1 MSTHVMGQPLS
12 FPCQCRTKNQIM
24 GPDLWFAKLVL
35 AVGVADPNEV
45 SRLPAV
51 LATLTADT
59 DSLAFGLTQ
68 DLVVDR
74 VTNVQG
80 GFGPDEQQSL
90 TDFGRKPDNHLDGRP
105 VFHQRTGKPLPE
117 AIKPLRQILN

>member
-1 MSTHVMGQPLS
+1 
-12 FPCQCRTKNQIM
+12 M
-24 GPDLWFAKLVL
+24 GPDLWFAQLIL
-35 AVGVADPNEV
+35 AVGVADPNEM

-74 VTNVQG
+74 VTNMQD
-80 GFGPDEQQSL
+80 GFGPL
-90 TDFGRKPDNHLDGRP
+90 
-105 VFHQRTGKPLPE
+105 
-117 AIKPLRQILN
+117 A